1 MPLAGLFSIGGVA
14 DVARGRLPLAVT
26 IERSLSTPQDGA
38 PDAGRREANDA
49 DDADLAKG
57 ETESAETES
66 GETESG
72 GDHWASTAF
81 SHHPGLKE
89 AGAIDPHQT
98 FLPEPPFI
106 PTVIPPD
113 GVRA

>member
-1 MPLAGLFSIGGVA
+1 MS
-14 DVARGRLPLAVT
+14 RGRLPMASVLARV
-26 IERSLSTPQDGA
+26 A
-38 PDAGRREANDA
+38 MPDAPVAVPDQND
-49 DDADLAKG
+49 DDLAKG

-72 GDHWASTAF
+72 GDHMEPSGFASI
-81 SHHPGLKE
+81 PGLDQE
-89 AGAIDPHQT
+89 AFVDPHQT

-113 GVRA
+113 GLRA